1 MKTLVAVTVAIGFA
15 IGFAPVA
22 SADDGDY
29 LEQLQPKLTFLTK
42 DQLLNEGYRVCRYVS
57 VGRPSS
63 DAIPVV
69 MNDLRVS
76 VAAAY
81 AIVPAAVE
89 HLNC

>member
-1 MKTLVAVTVAIGFA
+1 MKALLAVTVAIGFA
-15 IGFAPVA
+15 IGLAPVA
-22 SADDGDY
+22 SADEGDY
-29 LEQLQPKLTFLTK
+29 LDLLQPRLTFLTK

-69 MNDLRVS
+69 MNDLQVS

-81 AIVPAAVE
+81 ALVPAALE
-89 HLNC
+89 HLDC